1 MKVTAQ
7 EEYGIRCMMQLA
19 RVGPERAP
27 TLEDIAKLE
36 GISEPY
42 VAKLLHRLSRKGLV
56 TSTRGRR
63 GGYALARPASQIRM
77 YEVFEALGQPFF
89 ESPSYCQTHVGA
101 LDVCAH
107 TGDCSLRSLLRA
119 MNTVIVQILR
129 NTRLSDLAS
138 CNERGMDDTLH
149 TVHVTRSAASV

>member
-7 EEYGIRCMMQLA
+7 EEYGMRCVMQLA
-19 RVGPERAP
+19 RVGLERAL
-27 TLEDIAKLE
+27 TLEEIAGHE

-42 VAKLLHRLSRKGLV
+42 VAKLLHRLCRKGLV
-56 TSTRGRR
+56 TSIRGRH
-63 GGYALARPASQIRM
+63 GGYALTRPADQIWVN
-77 YEVFEALGQPFF
+77 EIFEALGQPFF
-89 ESPSYCQTHVGA
+89 ELPSYCQTHVGA

-119 MNTVIVQILR
+119 MNTVILQILR

-138 CNERGMDDTLH
+138 CSERKMDATLH

>member
-27 TLEDIAKLE
+27 TLEDISRLE

-89 ESPSYCQTHVGA
+89 EPSSYCQTHVGL

-107 TGDCSLRSLLRA
+107 TGDCSLRSLLRTI
-119 MNTVIVQILR
+119 NGVIVQLLR
-129 NTRLSDLAS
+129 NTRLSDLVS
-138 CNERGMDDTLH
+138 CNEQGMDVTLH
-149 TVHVTRSAASV
+149 TVQTSQPAAHV